1 MSKENFES
9 LKTVIETLDEKLV
22 KEPAI
27 PVAISLQE
35 AEDLMVWCQPDK
47 IALTKAGLDWGL
59 VESLPARTGA
69 LRYAQ
74 SIWQEE
80 YRSIED
86 AQKEWAAMADEAYN
100 LRDELVHH
108 FLHAYRNSS
117 DLLAKTQRIAEGAGH
132 ADMIQDLADLAV
144 LGQAN
149 IAPLKAIHMDVAMLD
164 KAAQWSDKAANLLA
178 KANGLRMSDNK
189 KKITRD
195 RAYAYLKIAVDE
207 IRQHGQYIHWRTP
220 ERMKGYASQYL
231 RVKKAKASASVKEE
245 TA

>member
-1 MSKENFES
+1 MQVEQ
-9 LKTVIETLDEKLV
+9 T
-22 KEPAI
+22 
-27 PVAISLQE
+27 
-35 AEDLMVWCQPDK
+35 C
-47 IALTKAGLDWGL
+47 LTRAGLNWS
-59 VESLPARTGA
+59 VAESLPARTGA
-69 LRYAQ
+69 LRFAQ

-86 AQKEWAAMADEAYN
+86 AQKEWAAMSDEAYN
-100 LRDELVHH
+100 LRDELLHH
-108 FLHAYRNSS
+108 FFHAYRNSS

-149 IAPLKAIHMDVAMLD
+149 IAPLKAIYMDVAMLD

-178 KANGLRMSDNK
+178 KSNGLRMSDNK
-189 KKITRD
+189 KKLTRD
-195 RAYAYLKIAVDE
+195 QAYSYLKVAVDE

>member
-1 MSKENFES
+1 MS
-9 LKTVIETLDEKLV
+9 
-22 KEPAI
+22 
-27 PVAISLQE
+27 
-35 AEDLMVWCQPDK
+35 
-47 IALTKAGLDWGL
+47 
-59 VESLPARTGA
+59 
-69 LRYAQ
+69 
-74 SIWQEE
+74 
-80 YRSIED
+80 
-86 AQKEWAAMADEAYN
+86 DEAYN
-100 LRDELVHH
+100 LRDELLHH
-108 FLHAYRNSS
+108 FFHAYRNSS

-149 IAPLKAIHMDVAMLD
+149 IAPLKAIYMDVAMLD

-178 KANGLRMSDNK
+178 KSNGLRMSDNK
-189 KKITRD
+189 KKLTRD
-195 RAYAYLKIAVDE
+195 QAYSYLKVAVDE